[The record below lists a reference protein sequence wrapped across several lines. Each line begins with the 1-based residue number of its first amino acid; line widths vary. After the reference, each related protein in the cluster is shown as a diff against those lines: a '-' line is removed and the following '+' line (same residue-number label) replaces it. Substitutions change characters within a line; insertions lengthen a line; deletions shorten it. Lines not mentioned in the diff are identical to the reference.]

1 MSQPTAEDKKR
12 ATQNKKSLVE
22 IAANLDI
29 YSKFK
34 LVANILNRKIND
46 CLKEAIIDFIKKY
59 N

>member
-1 MSQPTAEDKKR
+1 MSQPTVEEKKR